1 MFILSLNWLGCQCQ
15 ITRWLPGLPSDGLQ
29 PGKISGTTSRLALQ
43 GGLRQPISAGSCRG
57 LFQPHETSRHTRPR
71 SSKPTLHMVWRL

>member
-1 MFILSLNWLGCQCQ
+1 MFILSLNWLGGQCQ
-15 ITRWLPGLPSDGLQ
+15 ITRWLPWLPSDGLQ